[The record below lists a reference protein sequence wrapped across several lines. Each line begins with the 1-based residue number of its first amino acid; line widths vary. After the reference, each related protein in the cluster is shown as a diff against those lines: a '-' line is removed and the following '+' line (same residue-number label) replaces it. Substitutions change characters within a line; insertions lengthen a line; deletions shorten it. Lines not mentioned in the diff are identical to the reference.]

1 MKIKIKIN
9 KWDLIKLKRFGT
21 ANETINKMKRQAM
34 VWEKVFAK
42 KGTDKG
48 LNSEI
53 YKQLMQ
59 LNMKKANNPIKKWTG
74 DLYRHLSNEDIQMVS
89 KHMKI
94 CSTSLMIT
102 EMQIKTTKRYHLTPV
117 RMAIIKIST
126 K

>member
-1 MKIKIKIN
+1 MF
-9 KWDLIKLKRFGT
+9 LMYFLEVTIKLKRFGT

-48 LNSEI
+48 LTSEI